1 MWFQLEISLSFK
13 PMKKYQMYWQS
24 YSRLEERRPVSYT
37 FISQSLSMVLPGRRS
52 GEKNGGA
59 WRGPSYLAKD
69 SFSLKRMPAS
79 IGDLV
84 RAPTMSIMAWL
95 RQARC
100 LKARGQRW
108 HPARNSSLENFFNIY
123 LGITC
128 IEPSIKVKLTTL
140 LKEKDWYNW
149 EVHIYNPIYFLKVI
163 LFIDTKGSKE
173 VYSSV
178 ETQNNHVET

>member
-1 MWFQLEISLSFK
+1 
-13 PMKKYQMYWQS
+13 MYWQS

-140 LKEKDWYNW
+140 LKEKD
-149 EVHIYNPIYFLKVI
+149 
-163 LFIDTKGSKE
+163 
-173 VYSSV
+173 
-178 ETQNNHVET
+178 